1 MDTKQILILIGFAI
15 YYFLRAN
22 GNKDKKQKKVAPKR
36 PQSNQKGSSRQ
47 KNLEEILRELA
58 QQGETPIEKKK
69 EAPKPAFE
77 YEVPSIEEIE
87 DKKVEEPK
95 ETKTTRISLEDDSHE
110 SMHFDLRQAVI
121 NDAIL
126 NRPWE

>member
-1 MDTKQILILIGFAI
+1 MRCQA
-15 YYFLRAN
+15 LR
-22 GNKDKKQKKVAPKR
+22 KSK
-36 PQSNQKGSSRQ
+36 
-47 KNLEEILRELA
+47 
-58 QQGETPIEKKK
+58 T
-69 EAPKPAFE
+69 
-77 YEVPSIEEIE
+77 
-87 DKKVEEPK
+87 KKVEEPN